1 MPCDSCS
8 FNVDGTCE
16 SCPVCGHDVKSNKM
30 YESKIPSYACRTKC
44 LSAVAVD
51 DTGYGDTVYS
61 FFPESQQES
70 KASAPASM
78 SPKRKP
84 AAKAA
89 AAKDTKPPAGKS
101 GPAKKSLVPKVPLA
115 D

>member
-1 MPCDSCS
+1 MVKVTVSE
-8 FNVDGTCE
+8 DGKGLLLE
-16 SCPVCGHDVKSNKM
+16 SIEERATPPKAKAKT
-30 YESKIPSYACRTKC
+30 ETK
-44 LSAVAVD
+44 A
-51 DTGYGDTVYS
+51 
-61 FFPESQQES
+61 
-70 KASAPASM
+70 K
-78 SPKRKP
+78 PKRRRKP